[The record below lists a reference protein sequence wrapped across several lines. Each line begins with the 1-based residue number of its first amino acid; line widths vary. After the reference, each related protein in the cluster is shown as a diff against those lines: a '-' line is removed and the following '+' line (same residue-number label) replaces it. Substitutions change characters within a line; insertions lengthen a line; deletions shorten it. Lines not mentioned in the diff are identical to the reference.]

1 MTRLCF
7 YSHLNNWDRIRTLCL
22 VVSLLGLTA
31 CQAAPAQQV
40 EIPRTLTV
48 SGKGSVN
55 IPTSLTQVRLGVE
68 VQGKT
73 AQDVQQEVAQR
84 SQAVI
89 DQLKSRQV
97 EKLETTGI
105 SLNPN
110 YNYNGGKQTIIG
122 YTGTNIVSFRIET
135 KNSGTLLDDA
145 IKAGATRIDGI
156 SFVATDEAIAQ
167 AQQQAIQKASDDAKK
182 QANAALSA
190 LDLSQKEVIGIQVNG
205 ASPPYPP
212 VPFAVGAIASQ
223 PAQENAQTPVIGG
236 EQKIEQAVTLQVR
249 Y

>member
-7 YSHLNNWDRIRTLCL
+7 YSRLNNWDRIRTLCL
-22 VVSLLGLTA
+22 VVGLLGLTA

-48 SGKGSVN
+48 SGKGFVN

-73 AQDVQQEVAQR
+73 AQEVQQEVAQR

-182 QANAALSA
+182 QADAALSA
-190 LDLSQKEVIGIQVNG
+190 LNLSQKEVIGIQVNG

-223 PAQENAQTPVIGG
+223 SAPENAQTPVIGG

>member
-1 MTRLCF
+1 
-7 YSHLNNWDRIRTLCL
+7 
-22 VVSLLGLTA
+22 VSLLGLTA